1 MPAGHGRT
9 RGRTSGPRSADH
21 PPGGATE
28 ADAPDLLLVAATG
41 WGAAGRPLAQM
52 QTADQVTIAGTVA
65 VPTATRPAGADR
77 ATSNSGATQAVDGV
91 PAGGAPCRVRRFRA
105 SRVLDLAVALPVLVL
120 ASPVILGVALLIRLR
135 MGSPV
140 LFRQERAGLGGEG
153 FELVK
158 FRTMRLAPPGDDG
171 PDSDADR
178 LTPLGRALR
187 STSLD
192 ELPTLLNVV
201 RGDMSIVGPRPLPV
215 RYLPRYS
222 PEHARRHVV
231 RPGITGWA
239 QANGRNALSWDEQ
252 LDMDVWYVDRK
263 SLRLD
268 MRILRDT
275 VARVVRRD
283 GISADGHAT
292 RPEFPGSGAASAEV
306 VGVEPSGP
314 S

>member
-1 MPAGHGRT
+1 
-9 RGRTSGPRSADH
+9 
-21 PPGGATE
+21 
-28 ADAPDLLLVAATG
+28 
-41 WGAAGRPLAQM
+41 
-52 QTADQVTIAGTVA
+52 
-65 VPTATRPAGADR
+65 
-77 ATSNSGATQAVDGV
+77 
-91 PAGGAPCRVRRFRA
+91 
-105 SRVLDLAVALPVLVL
+105 
-120 ASPVILGVALLIRLR
+120 
-135 MGSPV
+135 
-140 LFRQERAGLGGEG
+140 
-153 FELVK
+153 
-158 FRTMRLAPPGDDG
+158 MRLASRGDDG

-178 LTPLGRALR
+178 LTHLGRVLR

-201 RGDMSIVGPRPLPV
+201 RGDMSLVGPRPLPM

-222 PEHARRHVV
+222 SEHARRHVV

-283 GISADGHAT
+283 GISADGHVT

-306 VGVEPSGP
+306 VGVEAPGP